1 MPKWTRGRVSTN
13 EAVVETA
20 HDLFG
25 GAAESWAGSV
35 DTVTEKATAI
45 VESAKETVINTVLPG
60 LSEGISALG
69 KAAKKAIPTALAAS
83 ATKEYMGGQGSF
95 IEFMQPAYLYSSF
108 QRLEAD
114 KHEYIGH
121 ICHKILTLSTLSG
134 ITICENVQ
142 LEIPDA
148 TVDEM
153 TLIKQLLESGVY
165 IE

>member
-1 MPKWTRGRVSTN
+1 MAFDGIIDAITGPSFKMPDGSSKSTTVSELLGAAKD
-13 EAVVETA
+13 EAV
-20 HDLFG
+20 
-25 GAAESWAGSV
+25 
-35 DTVTEKATAI
+35 EKATVV
-45 VESAKETVINTVLPG
+45 VEAAKETVSGIMPG
-60 LSEGISALG
+60 LSEGLSALG
-69 KAAKKAIPTALAAS
+69 RAAKKAIPTALAAS

-134 ITICENVQ
+134 FTLCENVR
-142 LEIPDA
+142 LEIAGA
-148 TVDEM
+148 TVDELQ
-153 TLIKQLLESGVY
+153 LIKQFLESGVY